1 MQVRAAH
8 VHIALAA
15 AHEHQG
21 GAGVNGNAHRRNQ
34 HHDIAGDRK
43 RIEQTVYRFEDDAP
57 ARRHEDERVRQRR
70 QNRRALQTPGETRA
84 RRPSG
89 QREAA
94 PGNQQPRHIRQI
106 VAGISEQ
113 RHRIDPQTGR
123 GLDADISKIEHH
135 PDGKGPA
142 EIWRRM
148 AVPMA
153 MMIMTAQR
161 MAVSVAVHGGFMGP
175 AARHRNEKGGPGGPP
190 FQATT
195 GAGEEIRTLDFNL
208 GKVALYP

>member
-1 MQVRAAH
+1 
-8 VHIALAA
+8 
-15 AHEHQG
+15 
-21 GAGVNGNAHRRNQ
+21 
-34 HHDIAGDRK
+34 
-43 RIEQTVYRFEDDAP
+43 
-57 ARRHEDERVRQRR
+57 
-70 QNRRALQTPGETRA
+70 
-84 RRPSG
+84 
-89 QREAA
+89 
-94 PGNQQPRHIRQI
+94 

-123 GLDADISKIEHH
+123 GLDANISKIEHH

-175 AARHRNEKGGPGGPP
+175 AARHRNEKGGPSGPP

-208 GKVALYP
+208 GKSQFDVLYQYINGLYRRFKSEHDPKMAICFAQPIEIMDI

>member
-1 MQVRAAH
+1 M
-8 VHIALAA
+8 
-15 AHEHQG
+15 
-21 GAGVNGNAHRRNQ
+21 AGV
-34 HHDIAGDRK
+34 
-43 RIEQTVYRFEDDAP
+43 
-57 ARRHEDERVRQRR
+57 
-70 QNRRALQTPGETRA
+70 
-84 RRPSG
+84 G
-89 QREAA
+89 Q
-94 PGNQQPRHIRQI
+94 
-106 VAGISEQ
+106 Q
-113 RHRIDPQTGR
+113 RHRIIPEARRRLDP
-123 GLDADISKIEHH
+123 DISKIEHH

-161 MAVSVAVHGGFMGP
+161 MAVSVAVHGDFMGP
-175 AARHRNEKGGPGGPP
+175 AARHRNEKGSPNGPP